1 MRSAFLLPL
10 APLALSWGARAEEPV
25 LAKTD
30 PPPIVASSGIDVS
43 FKLEP
48 GLAIPLTAPQSEVF
62 GLGVGQSVKA
72 LFGLTSWLDIGPTA
86 SFLLLSAQEPGTESG
101 VAWGFGG
108 GLRLKTP
115 HTSEAFW
122 GISPWLDA
130 DALYVRTGVLDRPGF
145 SVGIG
150 ASVPIGED
158 RTFWVGPFARYQHV
172 IQIDRDGFDNHDAKV
187 LLLGLTFEAGT
198 GVERQRTEPEA
209 RTVEKV
215 VEKEVVREVVK
226 EVTREVFSCPDSDG
240 DTIPDSIDH
249 CPDVKGTL
257 EQSGCPKYEKIVV
270 KRDKLELKEK
280 LFFEWDK
287 ARLEAASFPVLDE
300 VVSALKEN
308 KSFKVQ
314 IEGHTDSTGGEQ
326 HNQSLSERRAVAV
339 LDYLVTH
346 GVPSTRLVSM
356 GFAST
361 VPLQSNATAAGRER
375 NRRVE
380 FLVSYIVVPTESAK

>member
-1 MRSAFLLPL
+1 MRPAFLLPL
-10 APLALSWGARAEEPV
+10 VPLALSWGTRAEEPV
-25 LAKTD
+25 SVKTE
-30 PPPIVASSGIDVS
+30 PRPIVASTGLDVS

-62 GLGVGQSVKA
+62 GLGVGQSLKA
-72 LFGLTSWLDIGPTA
+72 LFGLTPWLDIGPTA
-86 SFLLLSAQEPGTESG
+86 SFLLLSAQEAGGESG
-101 VAWGFGG
+101 IAWGFGG

-115 HTSEAFW
+115 HTSETFW

-158 RTFWVGPFARYQHV
+158 RTFWVGPFARYEHV

-187 LLLGLTFEAGT
+187 LLLGLTFEVGT
-198 GVERQRTEPEA
+198 GVERERPEPEV
-209 RTVEKV
+209 RMVEKV
-215 VEKEVVREVVK
+215 VEKETLK
-226 EVTREVFSCPDSDG
+226 EVTREVFSCPDGDG
-240 DTIPDSIDH
+240 DTIPDAIDH
-249 CPDVKGTL
+249 CPDVKGSM

-280 LFFEWDK
+280 LFFEWDE
-287 ARLEAASFPVLDE
+287 ARLEAASFPVMDE
-300 VVSALKEN
+300 VVTALKEN

-314 IEGHTDSTGGEQ
+314 VEGHTDSTGGEK
-326 HNQSLSERRAVAV
+326 HNQSLSERRAAAV

-346 GVPSTRLVSM
+346 GISTTRLVSK

-380 FLVSYIVVPTESAK
+380 FVVSFIIVPTATESAK

>member
-1 MRSAFLLPL
+1 MRTAFLLPL

-25 LAKTD
+25 LVTTD
-30 PPPIVASSGIDVS
+30 PPPIVESSGLDVS

-62 GLGVGQSVKA
+62 GLGVGQSFKA
-72 LFGLTSWLDIGPTA
+72 LFGITSWLDIGPTA
-86 SFLLLSAQEPGTESG
+86 SFLLLSAQEAGAESG

-115 HTSEAFW
+115 HTSETFW
-122 GISPWLDA
+122 GISSWIDA
-130 DALYVRTGVLDRPGF
+130 DALYIRTGELDRPGF

-158 RTFWVGPFARYQHV
+158 RTFWVGPFARYEHV
-172 IQIDRDGFDNHDAKV
+172 IQIDRDGFDNNDAKV
-187 LLLGLTFEAGT
+187 LLVGLTFEVGT
-198 GVERQRTEPEA
+198 GVERERPAAEV
-209 RTVEKV
+209 RI
-215 VEKEVVREVVK
+215 VEKEVIK
-226 EVTREVFSCPDSDG
+226 EVDVASCPDADG
-240 DTIPDSIDH
+240 DSIPDSIDH
-249 CPDVKGTL
+249 CPDVKGSM

-280 LFFEWDK
+280 LFFEWDE

-300 VVSALKEN
+300 VVTALKEN

-314 IEGHTDSTGGEQ
+314 VEGHTDSTGPED
-326 HNQSLSERRAVAV
+326 HNQSLSERRAAAV
-339 LDYLVTH
+339 LEYLVSH
-346 GVPSTRLVSM
+346 GVAQTRLVSK

-361 VPLQSNATAAGRER
+361 VPLEPNATAAGREQ

-380 FLVSYIVVPTESAK
+380 FVVSFIIIPSESAK